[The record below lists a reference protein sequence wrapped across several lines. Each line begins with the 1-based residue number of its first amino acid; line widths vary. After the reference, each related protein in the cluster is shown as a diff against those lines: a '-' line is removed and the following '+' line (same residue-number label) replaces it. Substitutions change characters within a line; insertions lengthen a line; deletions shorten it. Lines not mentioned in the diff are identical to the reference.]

1 MNLKKDNHGETPMG
15 NTIEEN
21 KMPDL
26 LYRVKENI
34 GYITINREANR
45 NSISS
50 EAVTLFL
57 DALETAEKDDNVRVV
72 CVSGAGERV
81 FCSGADLGG
90 GIGNAS
96 GQENLAFKNYAKL
109 ITRLAKFPKP
119 TLAKINGH
127 CMAGGTGF
135 MLACDIVIA
144 KDDAKFGTPEVNVG
158 LFPMMIGALIF
169 RNVLRKKAMEMILLG
184 EKLTAKE
191 ALDMGMITRAVPKEQ
206 FEVEVDKVL
215 KTIASKS
222 PIGLRIGKEAFQGI
236 ETMDLEAS
244 VNFLS
249 EKLIEVAST
258 RDAVE
263 GITAFLEKRTPEFAG
278 E

>member
-1 MNLKKDNHGETPMG
+1 MS
-15 NTIEEN
+15 
-21 KMPDL
+21 DL
-26 LYRVKENI
+26 LYKVKNNVA
-34 GYITINREANR
+34 YITINRETNK

-50 EAVTLFL
+50 DAVTLFL
-57 DALETAEKDDNVRVV
+57 ESLETAEADNEVRVV
-72 CVSGAGERV
+72 CVSGAGDKV

-90 GIGNAS
+90 GIGK
-96 GQENLAFKNYAKL
+96 GTGKENQSFKKYAAL
-109 ITRLAKFPKP
+109 ITRLAKFSKP

-144 KDDAKFGTPEVNVG
+144 KEGAKFGTPEVNVG

-184 EKLTAKE
+184 EKLTAKQ
-191 ALDMGMITRAVPKEQ
+191 ALEMGMITRAVPEDQ
-206 FEVEVDKVL
+206 FESEVENVL
-215 KTIASKS
+215 KTITSKS
-222 PIGLRIGKEAFQGI
+222 PIGLKIGKEAFRDI
-236 ETMDLEAS
+236 ETMDLEEA

-258 RDAVE
+258 EDAVE
-263 GITAFLEKRTPEFAG
+263 GITAFLEKRTPKFKG
-278 E
+278 K

>member
-1 MNLKKDNHGETPMG
+1 MS
-15 NTIEEN
+15 
-21 KMPDL
+21 DL
-26 LYRVKENI
+26 LYEVKNNVA
-34 GYITINREANR
+34 YITINREANR

-50 EAVTLFL
+50 DAVTLFL
-57 DALETAEKDDNVRVV
+57 ERLETAEADNDVRVV
-72 CVSGAGERV
+72 CVSGAGDRV

-90 GIGNAS
+90 GIGK
-96 GQENLAFKNYAKL
+96 GTGKENKSFKNYAAL

-144 KDDAKFGTPEVNVG
+144 KEGAKFGTPEVNVG

-184 EKLTAKE
+184 EKLTEKQ
-191 ALDMGMITRAVPKEQ
+191 ALEMGMITRAIPEDQ
-206 FEVEVDKVL
+206 FESEVENVL
-215 KTIASKS
+215 KTITSKS
-222 PIGLRIGKEAFQGI
+222 PIGLKIGKEAFRDI
-236 ETMDLEAS
+236 ETMDLEDS

-258 RDAVE
+258 EDAVE
-263 GITAFLEKRTPEFAG
+263 GITAFLEKRTPKFKG
-278 E
+278 K

>member
-1 MNLKKDNHGETPMG
+1 MS
-15 NTIEEN
+15 
-21 KMPDL
+21 DL
-26 LYRVKENI
+26 LYEVKNNVA
-34 GYITINREANR
+34 YITINREANK

-50 EAVTLFL
+50 DAVTLFL
-57 DALETAEKDDNVRVV
+57 ESLETAEGDNNVRVV
-72 CVSGAGERV
+72 CVSGAGDRV

-90 GIGNAS
+90 GIGK
-96 GQENLAFKNYAKL
+96 GTRKENQAFKNYAAL
-109 ITRLAKFPKP
+109 ITRLARFPKP

-144 KDDAKFGTPEVNVG
+144 KADAKFGTPEVNVG

-184 EKLTAKE
+184 EKLTAKQ
-191 ALDMGMITRAVPKEQ
+191 ALDMGMITRAIPTDQ
-206 FEVEVDKVL
+206 FESDVEKIL

-222 PIGLRIGKEAFQGI
+222 PIGLKIGKEAFRDI
-236 ETMDLEAS
+236 ETMDLEDS

-249 EKLIEVAST
+249 EKLIEVAGT
-258 RDAVE
+258 EDALE
-263 GITAFLEKRTPEFAG
+263 GITAFFEKRTPEFKG
-278 E
+278 K